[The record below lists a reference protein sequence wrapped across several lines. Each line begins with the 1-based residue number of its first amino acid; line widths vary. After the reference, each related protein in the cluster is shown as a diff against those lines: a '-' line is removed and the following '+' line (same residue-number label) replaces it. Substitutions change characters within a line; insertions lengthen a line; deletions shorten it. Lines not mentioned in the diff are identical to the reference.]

1 MVSIKAI
8 NTALIRSALIR
19 NMLIR
24 NTPRSMRFFNRL
36 FPWSA
41 ENGWKTNLDKGRDLS
56 PASLLRKA
64 LQQ

>member
-8 NTALIRSALIR
+8 NAALIRSVLIR
-19 NMLIR
+19 NMPIR

-41 ENGWKTNLDKGRDLS
+41 EDGWKTNLHKGRDLS
-56 PASLLRKA
+56 PGSLLREA
-64 LQQ
+64 FQQ